1 MTKRLGTADER
12 AAGRVGGRDWTS
24 CVEMSRRLVESE
36 ELSRWHHG
44 PHVQTLASW
53 CGSGTEMVGVRNLP
67 GKGSLQ
73 AVGPVLNCHSQAG
86 ILQ

>member
-1 MTKRLGTADER
+1 MNELPGGRGTGLDFMCGDVME
-12 AAGRVGGRDWTS
+12 VGGVRGTQQMAPW
-24 CVEMSRRLVESE
+24 
-36 ELSRWHHG
+36 
-44 PHVQTLASW
+44 PHDQTLASW